1 VGLSKA
7 ARSTIK
13 TYGHPSSG
21 RVSSEAGETKKG
33 VPWKTTWWL
42 GFTET
47 QGTGDSKPKRV
58 PWKTTCGLASLKPK
72 GQETQVWSNQ
82 LVEGDLHESQK
93 KNTNLQSVWPKVEN
107 LPRMNI
113 FFILF
118 FLFLKNNKAIRVKS
132 SFILNN

>member
-47 QGTGDSKPKRV
+47 QGTGDPKPKGV

-72 GQETQVWSNQ
+72 GQETQVWSNPKDTSTR
-82 LVEGDLHESQK
+82 VK
-93 KNTNLQSVWPKVEN
+93 KSTNLQLVWPKVEN
-107 LPRMNI
+107 LPRVNIYI
-113 FFILF
+113 FFF
-118 FLFLKNNKAIRVKS
+118 
-132 SFILNN
+132 SF